1 MARRSSSSRWSRP
14 ATGKQIAALKSHGN
28 YDGKYYSM
36 GRASRAIGGSGKGA
50 SSGRRS
56 SGGGSPYSPLAGP
69 SLGSSSV
76 LSRFFGGD
84 GLDSLL
90 QPALGPALQ
99 SPLVASGS
107 GPTSFLS
114 ELLGVPDDLDALVR
128 AAMDGAQSDATTSA
142 EDDRVESVL
151 YTVRSDDSMPAEPR
165 IVVEAEVVHDSAF
178 EGQPNLQVR
187 FVSHTEP
194 DGVPSSD
201 RSRQP
206 GGRSTLGYRPS
217 WTPTLVRTPADLAEQ
232 MRVRW
237 REAMD
242 ELRHGVDPRMSTFL
256 AGFSGMESALA
267 VLTSS
272 QSSASKYV
280 LLQGLMDPDGTLQFQ
295 GLGLDAG
302 TFAAQ
307 IRAASAGDEDALSW
321 LEEIRREQVLT
332 SLAEVTGSDLAAEA
346 DFRLSRWH
354 NQGTSLIEAVT
365 INAQEADFDFSMI
378 RSLLTMKADTHAR
391 REELRAKIAERRAS
405 SSDEAISG
413 AYTSI
418 LDSLES
424 DDSSEDS
431 GGYGLLED
439 WFFEE
444 TRDYLQFRLRRSLP
458 GQFAAALVAVSPD
471 GDGLAALAAEVRKLA
486 QESSVNP
493 KDYSEKPDSGVA
505 SGLGR
510 FARLYGDSS
519 RRDARTDRIG
529 RIVQAVRHVVVDLE
543 AAEKDDLGTLVVAQ
557 EVLTYAQWKR
567 DELLAEKQLQAVEE
581 QKFAARERAS
591 MAQQRSIEAAQRAAE
606 ASKVRGVARDV
617 EQIVGQYAEALTR
630 TTGSVAIQDPLPDS
644 SESLVDG
651 RIEQAKAREVAAAEW
666 LAAAEER
673 ERWAAAEALRAATP
687 TINERLLQERDAAA
701 AEQSEA
707 KAERQAASAELQEAA
722 DDETFVSDARSR
734 FDDLI
739 RPVREENRR
748 RAEAEAERRRQQ
760 MARQEEERRQRAEAQ
775 RKQQAAERERQDAAN
790 QRQEEANQRQM
801 ERARLAKDALAPEL
815 ERLLSLPDSASIWRR
830 KTVAATRA
838 SLEQKI
844 SRLQAEIAAPLVP
857 PRTRSKAW
865 PNLLSTSERYLGTV
879 KKLTDYGAFVSLPAG
894 ADGLLRMSD
903 ARTAFTAGQL
913 VIVEISDMPYG
924 KPIVLRLVSR

>member
-1 MARRSSSSRWSRP
+1 MARRSSSSRWYRP

-36 GRASRAIGGSGKGA
+36 GRARQAIGGSGKS
-50 SSGRRS
+50 SSGGHRS
-56 SGGGSPYSPLAGP
+56 SGGGSTYSPLAGP
-69 SLGSSSV
+69 GLGPSSV
-76 LSRFFGGD
+76 LSRLLGGD

-99 SPLVASGS
+99 SPLAASGS
-107 GPTSFLS
+107 GPMSFLS
-114 ELLGVPDDLDALVR
+114 ELLGVSDDVDALVR
-128 AAMDGAQSDATTSA
+128 AAMDGAQSGSSA
-142 EDDRVESVL
+142 SSEDDRVESVL
-151 YTVRSDDSMPAEPR
+151 YTVGSDDSIPAEPR

-194 DGVPSSD
+194 DDVPTSG

-206 GGRSTLGYRPS
+206 GARSALGYRPT

-242 ELRHGVDPRMSTFL
+242 ELRHGVDLRMSTFL
-256 AGFSGMESALA
+256 AGFTGMESALA

-280 LLQGLMDPDGTLQFQ
+280 LLQGLMDPDGVLQFQ
-295 GLGLDAG
+295 GIGLDAG
-302 TFAAQ
+302 TFADQ
-307 IRAASAGDEDALSW
+307 IRTASAGDEDALSW
-321 LEEIRREQVLT
+321 LEEVQREQVLT
-332 SLAEVTGSDLAAEA
+332 SLAEVTGSDLAAGA

-354 NQGTSLIEAVT
+354 NQGIALIEAVT
-365 INAQEADFDFSMI
+365 LNAQDADFDFSMI
-378 RSLLTMKADTHAR
+378 RSLLTMKAETHAR
-391 REELRAKIAERRAS
+391 REELRAQIAEKRAS

-418 LDSLES
+418 LDRLES

-444 TRDYLQFRLRRSLP
+444 TRDYLQVRLRQSLP
-458 GQFAAALVAVSPD
+458 GQFAAALVAASAD
-471 GDGLAALAAEVRKLA
+471 GDGLAALSAEVRRLA

-493 KDYSEKPDSGVA
+493 QDYSDKPDSGA
-505 SGLGR
+505 GSGLG
-510 FARLYGDSS
+510 LLVGLHGGSS
-519 RRDARTDRIG
+519 RRDVRAARTG
-529 RIVQAVRHVVVDLE
+529 RIVQAVRRAVADLE
-543 AAEKDDLGTLVVAQ
+543 TAEEDDLGTLVVAQ
-557 EVLTYAQWKR
+557 EVLAYAQWKR
-567 DELLAEKQLQAVEE
+567 DELLAEKQLQEAEG
-581 QKFAARERAS
+581 QKAAARERS
-591 MAQQRSIEAAQRAAE
+591 NNGQQRSREAAQRAAE
-606 ASKVRGVARDV
+606 ARNVRGVARDI
-617 EQIVGQYAEALTR
+617 EQIVGQYVEALKR
-630 TTGSVAIQDPLPDS
+630 TTGSVAVQDPLPDS
-644 SESLVDG
+644 SQSLVGG

-673 ERWAAAEALRAATP
+673 ERWAAAEELRAATP
-687 TINERLLQERDAAA
+687 TVDERLLQERDAAA

-707 KAERQAASAELQEAA
+707 KAERRAASDELQEAE
-722 DDETFVSDARSR
+722 DDLVFVADARSR

-748 RAEAEAERRRQQ
+748 RAEAEDERHQQ
-760 MARQEEERRQRAEAQ
+760 EMARQDEERRQRAEAM
-775 RKQQAAERERQDAAN
+775 RKRQAAERERQEAAN
-790 QRQEEANQRQM
+790 QHQEEANQRQM

-815 ERLLSLPDSASIWRR
+815 VRLLGLPDFASIWRR
-830 KTVAATRA
+830 KTLAATRA
-838 SLEQKI
+838 SLEQTI
-844 SRLQAEIAAPLVP
+844 LRLQAEIVAPLVP

-865 PNLLSTSERYLGTV
+865 PNLLSKSERYLGTV
-879 KKLTDYGAFVSLPAG
+879 KKLTGYGAFVSLPAG
-894 ADGLLRMSD
+894 ADALLRASN
-903 ARTAFTAGQL
+903 ARTAFTTGQL
-913 VIVEISDMPYG
+913 VIVEIIDMPYG
-924 KPIVLRLVSR
+924 KPIALKLVSR